1 MKHARILTCILLFAL
16 SCLLCVGIAA
26 ENGGF
31 APGSTDVFYVSNTS
45 GADANEGTS
54 AAAPLKTLGKAYSK
68 MTKGGTLV
76 ICGEVTIPS
85 AFTPVDAGGMVIF
98 TSVYGGKD
106 YRDSGAR
113 LNVGGNMGFANA
125 TGFERMNL
133 RITVGGLVF
142 SGRHHSLYFGSDL
155 KVTNGT
161 GSSDFT
167 YPTLVGGYNNP
178 STLSDASSTA
188 DYTLCIRSGTWHSV
202 FGGNRRGNST
212 SAFGKLSG
220 DVTVRISGGTFNG
233 TVSASGMNVHTG
245 RLYLGTADTPV
256 FKDTVCGYYR
266 YGTMPAASLRTTA
279 KYSGGVMVRLAG
291 GTFKSGFRL
300 GMSRV
305 KELGANN
312 LPQIYG
318 AATVV
323 VTGGT
328 FSGKVD
334 GGGTLGTTLLKYK
347 QSVLDESKIVDFPVC
362 RTGSLTYSDDKFEY
376 SRFDTKLFEH
386 KADPYVTQKDGV
398 YYYCYS
404 TYSAADD
411 IWKIC
416 VAASGNVAIGDRTER
431 ARAVF
436 NSNMTTIANAKYEYW
451 APELHYI
458 EASDFGAEHAG
469 WYIYFAAD
477 NDDNKNHRMYVLRA
491 TEHENPL
498 SNYKMIGEVKTDDNR
513 WAIDGTILRI
523 SSGSYKGMYFLWS
536 GWPGTE
542 NVTQNIYIQ
551 KMKSPS
557 VLTGN
562 RVRLSSPD
570 YSWEQGGSGC
580 TKSGKYMPTINEG
593 PQVLQNGKVTHV
605 IYSASGSWS
614 EHYCYGAL
622 TLKTGANPMD
632 RDNWAK
638 SSTAVF
644 KSGNGMFG
652 VGHGTFVK
660 DAHGDWWMYYHG
672 NNTSDI
678 PEGATWWSQRSIYAK
693 KFTFT
698 TKTLFGASYAYPNFG
713 SPASD
718 TGEQFAY
725 TRTTHYHASG
735 DHQYSPLTLKT
746 DGTYTKLVKSCC
758 LCGAETVVKQV
769 AKPTVKAVSNPEG
782 GNKLTITPTVTGATG
797 YKIFRCPT
805 GGSYEQIPTTGLTT
819 YNDAESTIY
828 IDASA
833 AVGITYTYK
842 VQAYLEKAYNSTA
855 NGTMTSYSSDASGAV
870 ETVPA
875 AVPITNIYYDGSL
888 VYFRWDASS
897 TAERYKIFRKLGG
910 GSWESLGFTTETAYR
925 DTTVSKGKT
934 YSYAVQGWKKVNGKD
949 VYGAITTVVQTIKT
963 TQLPAPTLT
972 VKLDENGLKLSA
984 SAVSGAYG
992 YKFYRSTD
1000 GTNYK
1005 PLKATRETSYVDNTV
1020 ETCTTYYYKVRAYTQ
1035 SGVVF
1040 VYGVHS
1046 EAVSKGSPMPAVA
1059 IKSIAYSNGAVRFSW
1074 NAAGTVTKYKIFRK
1088 LSGETTWEILGYA
1101 EGTTSYADSTAVKGK
1116 TYVYAVQ
1123 NCTKAGGV
1131 WYYSMISNVGKTI
1144 TVPK

>member
-1 MKHARILTCILLFAL
+1 MRHTRILTCILLFAL

-31 APGSTDVFYVSNTS
+31 APGSTDVFFVSNTA
-45 GADANEGTS
+45 GADSNAGTS
-54 AAAPLKTLGKAYSK
+54 ASAPLKTLGKAYSK
-68 MTKGGTLV
+68 MTKGGTIV
-76 ICGEVTIPS
+76 ICGEVAIPNT
-85 AFTPVDAGGMVIF
+85 FTPADAGGMVIF
-98 TSVYGGKD
+98 TSVHGGKD

-113 LNVGGNMGFANA
+113 LNIGGNMGFANA

-133 RITVGGLVF
+133 RITASGLVF

-167 YPTLVGGYNNP
+167 YPMLVGGYNNP
-178 STLSDASSTA
+178 SSLSDASSAA

-202 FGGNRRGNST
+202 FGGNRRS
-212 SAFGKLSG
+212 SASAAFGKLSG
-220 DVTVRISGGTFNG
+220 DVTVRISGGTFSG
-233 TVSASGMNVHTG
+233 PVSASGMNVHTG
-245 RLYLGTADTPV
+245 RIYLGTAGTPV
-256 FKDTVCGYYR
+256 FKDTVYGYYR
-266 YGTMPAASLRTTA
+266 YGTLPAASLRTTA

-291 GTFKSGFRL
+291 GTFKAGFRL

-305 KELGANN
+305 KDLAANG

-323 VTGGT
+323 VTEGT

-334 GGGTLGTTLLKYK
+334 GSGTLGATLLKYK
-347 QSVLDESKIVDFPVC
+347 PSVLAESKIADFPVC
-362 RTGSLTYSDDKFEY
+362 RTGSVAFSDDKFEY

-404 TYSAADD
+404 DGR
-411 IWKIC
+411 IC
-416 VAASGNVAIGDRTER
+416 VTASGNVAIGDATDRT
-431 ARAVF
+431 RAVF
-436 NSNMTTIANAKYEYW
+436 KSDMTTIANAKHEYW

-458 EASDFGAEHAG
+458 EASDFGADLAG

-477 NDDNKNHRMYVLRA
+477 NGDNKNHRMYVLRA
-491 TEHENPL
+491 TEPENPL
-498 SNYKMIGEVKTDDNR
+498 SDYKMIGEVKTDDNR

-523 SSGSYKGMYFLWS
+523 TSGSYKGMYFLWS
-536 GWPGTE
+536 GWPGE
-542 NVTQNIYIQ
+542 SNGVQNIYIQ

-562 RVRLSSPD
+562 RVVLSSPD
-570 YSWEQGGSGC
+570 YGWEQGGGS
-580 TKSGKYMPTINEG
+580 PHVNEG
-593 PQVLQNGKVTHV
+593 PQVLQNGKATHV

-678 PEGATWWSQRSIYAK
+678 PEKEWWGRRNMYAK

-698 TKTLFGASYAYPNFG
+698 TKSLFDASYVYPNFG

-718 TGEQFAY
+718 TGEQFAH
-725 TRTTHYHASG
+725 TRSTHYHASG
-735 DHQYSPLTLKT
+735 DHQYSPLTLKV

-758 LCGAETVVKQV
+758 LCGTETVVKQV
-769 AKPTVKAVSNPEG
+769 AKPSVKAVSNPDG
-782 GNKLTITPTVTGATG
+782 GNKLTITPTETGATG

-805 GGSYEQIPTTGLTT
+805 GGSYKQIATTKSTT
-819 YNDAESTIY
+819 Y
-828 IDASA
+828 IDTGA
-833 AVGITYTYK
+833 ALGTTYTYK

-855 NGTMTSYSSDASGAV
+855 NGTMTSYSSDASKEV
-870 ETVPA
+870 KTVPA

-897 TAERYKIFRKLGG
+897 TAERYKIFRKLGD
-910 GSWESLGFTTETAYR
+910 GSWESLGFTTETSYR
-925 DTTVSKGKT
+925 DTAAVKGKT
-934 YSYAVQGWKKVNGKD
+934 YSYAVQGWKKVNGED
-949 VYGAITTVVQTIKT
+949 VYGVITPVVQTIKT

-972 VKLDENGLKLSA
+972 VKVDENGLKLSVT
-984 SAVSGAYG
+984 AVSGAYG

-1005 PLKATRETSYVDNTV
+1005 PLKATRETSYVDDTV

-1059 IKSIAYSNGAVRFSW
+1059 IKSIAYSDGAVRFSW
-1074 NAAGTVTKYKIFRK
+1074 NAASTVTKYKIFRR
-1088 LSGETTWEILGYA
+1088 LPDATTWETLGYA

>member
-31 APGSTDVFYVSNTS
+31 APGSTDVFFVSNTA
-45 GADANEGTS
+45 GADSNAGTS
-54 AAAPLKTLGKAYSK
+54 ASAPLKTLGKAYSK

-133 RITVGGLVF
+133 RITASELVF
-142 SGRHHSLYFGSDL
+142 SGRYHSMQFGSDL

-178 STLSDASSTA
+178 STLSDASSAA

-202 FGGNRRGNST
+202 FGGNRRGNSA

-245 RLYLGTADTPV
+245 RIYLGTAGTPV
-256 FKDTVCGYYR
+256 FKDTVYGYYR
-266 YGTMPAASLRTTA
+266 YGTLPAASLRTTA

-291 GTFKSGFRL
+291 GTFKAGFRL

-305 KELGANN
+305 KDLAANG

-318 AATVV
+318 AATVS
-323 VTGGT
+323 VTEGSFGGN
-328 FSGKVD
+328 VD
-334 GGGTLGTTLLKYK
+334 GGGTVGATLLEYK
-347 QSVLDESKIVDFPVC
+347 PSVLTADKIVDFPVY
-362 RTGSLTYSDDKFEY
+362 RTGSQSF
-376 SRFDTKLFEH
+376 SQSAFAHARFDNKILESRP
-386 KADPYVTQKDGV
+386 DPYVVERGGV
-398 YYYCYS
+398 YYFCYVGGGG
-404 TYSAADD
+404 
-411 IWKIC
+411 IQI
-416 VAASGNVAIGDRTER
+416 AASGSVPLGAMSER
-431 ARAVF
+431 ARTVF
-436 NSNMTTIANAKYEYW
+436 KPQMTDIENAKHNYW

-458 EASDFGAEHAG
+458 EASDFGAKYAG
-469 WYIYFAAD
+469 WYIYFCAD
-477 NDDNKNHRMYVLRA
+477 SGIKEKPDHRMFVLRA
-491 TEHENPL
+491 TEPDNAL
-498 SNYKMIGEVKTDDNR
+498 SDYEMVGEIMTDGDR

-523 SSGSYKGMYFLWS
+523 TSGSYKGVYCIWS
-536 GWPGTE
+536 GWEGTE
-542 NVTQNIYIQ
+542 NVAQNLYIQ
-551 KMKSPS
+551 KMTSPS
-557 VLTGN
+557 AVTGSRVL
-562 RVRLSSPD
+562 LSAPEYD
-570 YSWEQGGSGC
+570 WEKRGSGEHL
-580 TKSGKYMPTINEG
+580 PTINEG
-593 PQVLQNGKVTHV
+593 PQILQNGGGTHL
-605 IYSASGSWS
+605 IYSASGSWCRY
-614 EHYCYGAL
+614 YCYGAL
-622 TLKTGANPMD
+622 TLKKGANPLVKA
-632 RDNWAK
+632 NWYK
-638 SSTAVF
+638 STTPVF
-644 KSGNGMFG
+644 ESGNGMYG
-652 VGHGTFVK
+652 PGHGSFAK
-660 DAHGDWWMYYHG
+660 DANGEWWMYYHA
-672 NNTSDI
+672 NNTLNIAANSS
-678 PEGATWWSQRSIYAK
+678 WWKQRNMYVK
-693 KFTFT
+693 KFDFT
-698 TKTLFGASYAYPNFG
+698 TKTLFGASYSYPNFG
-713 SPASD
+713 TPASD
-718 TGEQFAY
+718 GGQQTGYVKTA
-725 TRTTHYHASG
+725 HYHANG
-735 DHQYSPLTLKT
+735 DHQYSPLTLKV

-758 LCGAETVVKQV
+758 LCGTETVVKQV
-769 AKPTVKAVSNPEG
+769 AKPSVKAVSNPDG
-782 GNKLTITPTVTGATG
+782 GNKLTITPTETGATG

-805 GGSYEQIPTTGLTT
+805 GGSYKQIATTKSTT
-819 YNDAESTIY
+819 Y
-828 IDASA
+828 IDTGA
-833 AVGITYTYK
+833 ALGTTYTYK

-855 NGTMTSYSSDASGAV
+855 NGTMSSYSSDASKEV
-870 ETVPA
+870 KTVPA
-875 AVPITNIYYDGSL
+875 TVPITNIYYDGSL

-897 TAERYKIFRKLGG
+897 TAERYKIFRKLGD
-910 GSWESLGFTTETAYR
+910 GSWESLGFTTETSYR
-925 DTTVSKGKT
+925 DTTAVKGKT
-934 YSYAVQGWKKVNGKD
+934 YSYAVQGWKKVNGED
-949 VYGAITTVVQTIKT
+949 VYGVITPVVQTIKT

-972 VKLDENGLKLSA
+972 VKVDENGLKLSVT
-984 SAVSGAYG
+984 AVSGAYG